1 MTPQSRLSA
10 PQCRRPAAPFSGA
23 WRVAAIGLL
32 VVLLSGCASLLGGG
46 DRERTTI
53 YAPNPRVA
61 LDPALP
67 RVSWQLALGS
77 TSAARTVDSY
87 RIAVRPTPDEV
98 QVYRGASWART
109 PGEMLQST
117 LLAALEDSG
126 KIASV
131 ARQGTGI
138 AADYRLV
145 IDLRRFEADYA
156 GNAVPAATIEFNA
169 KLVHGPDQAIV
180 ASRTFLQ
187 AQPAAGT
194 DVSLVVDAFSRALET
209 VGAELAGWA
218 LVSGDEHQRQAHPG
232 VAR

>member
-1 MTPQSRLSA
+1 MSRPTPA
-10 PQCRRPAAPFSGA
+10 PALLAALLC
-23 WRVAAIGLL
+23 AA
-32 VVLLSGCASLLGGG
+32 LSGCLSMPKDAPA
-46 DRERTTI
+46 I
-53 YAPNPRVA
+53 YAPA
-61 LDPALP
+61 LATQADPAWP
-67 RVSWQLALGS
+67 AVTWQLSIARP
-77 TSAARTVDSY
+77 TAPRMMDSA
-87 RIAVRPTPDEV
+87 RIAVSPTPGEL
-98 QVYRGASWART
+98 QVYKGALWASA
-109 PGEMLQST
+109 PGEMLEDGV
-117 LLAALEDSG
+117 LRALEDSG

-194 DVSLVVDAFSRALET
+194 DVSLVVDAFSRALEA
-209 VGAELAGWA
+209 VGGELAGWV

-232 VAR
+232 AVR

>member
-1 MTPQSRLSA
+1 MMTPRRHDPRPDA
-10 PQCRRPAAPFSGA
+10 PHRRRWRHLAAGA
-23 WRVAAIGLL
+23 LL
-32 VVLLSGCASLLGGG
+32 ATLLGGCASLLGGG
-46 DRERTTI
+46 DAERTTI
-53 YAPNPRVA
+53 YSPDPRAA

-67 RVSWQLALGS
+67 RVSWQLALGA
-77 TSAARTVDSY
+77 TSGPRTIDSY
-87 RIAVRPTPDEV
+87 RIAVRPTPEEV

-109 PGEMLQST
+109 PSEMLQST
-117 LLAALEDSG
+117 VLRALEDSG

-180 ASRTFLQ
+180 ASRTFRQ

-194 DVSLVVDAFSRALET
+194 DVALVVDAFSRALET
-209 VGAELAGWA
+209 VGAELAGWV